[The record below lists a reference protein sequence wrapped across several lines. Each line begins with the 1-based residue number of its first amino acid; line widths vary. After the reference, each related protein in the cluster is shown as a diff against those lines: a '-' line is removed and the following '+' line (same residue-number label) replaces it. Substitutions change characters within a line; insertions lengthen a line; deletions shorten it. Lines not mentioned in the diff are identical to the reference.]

1 MTEWVLF
8 WVFAAVAVAGGLGM
22 LLNLR
27 NTVSSAL
34 CLVLTMVA
42 LACLFVLLLAQ
53 FVGVIQVMVYA
64 GAIVVLFLFVIMLL
78 NMEGGA
84 LGAETHPVA
93 KVIGT
98 LFAVA
103 VGIKLAAVV
112 ASLRTPWPEL
122 DPAFGTTREVGRAL
136 FTDYLLPFELT
147 SILLLAGILG
157 AIVMA
162 KRRLD
167 R

>member
-1 MTEWVLF
+1 VTELVLF
-8 WVFAAVAVAGGLGM
+8 WVFAVVAVAGAVGM

-27 NTVSSAL
+27 NTVASAL
-34 CLVLTMVA
+34 CLVLTMLS

-64 GAIVVLFLFVIMLL
+64 GAIIVLFLFVIMLL
-78 NMEGGA
+78 NMERDT
-84 LGAETHPVA
+84 LGAETYPVV
-93 KVIGT
+93 KV
-98 LFAVA
+98 FAAIFVVA
-103 VGIKLAAVV
+103 VGIKLVTVV
-112 ASLRTPWPEL
+112 GSLRAPWPEVGE
-122 DPAFGTTREVGRAL
+122 AFGTTREVGVAL

-157 AIVMA
+157 AIVLA
-162 KRRLD
+162 KRRLE

>member
-1 MTEWVLF
+1 MTELILF
-8 WVFAAVAVAGGLGM
+8 WVFAVVAVAGGLGM

-27 NTVSSAL
+27 NTIAAAL
-34 CLVLTMVA
+34 SLVLTMLA
-42 LACLFVLLLAQ
+42 IACLFVLLLAQ
-53 FVGVIQVMVYA
+53 FVGVIQVIVYA

-78 NMEGGA
+78 NMERGT

-98 LFAVA
+98 IVAVA
-103 VGIKLAAVV
+103 AGVKLATVL
-112 ASLRTPWPEL
+112 ASMRAPWAEVE
-122 DPAFGTTREVGRAL
+122 PAFGTTREVGRAL
-136 FTDYLLPFELT
+136 FTDYVLPFELT

-157 AIVMA
+157 AIVLA
-162 KRRLD
+162 KRRLE

>member
-1 MTEWVLF
+1 VTELVLF
-8 WVFAAVAVAGGLGM
+8 WVFAVVAVGGGVGM

-27 NTVSSAL
+27 NTVASAL
-34 CLVLTMVA
+34 CLVLTMLS

-64 GAIVVLFLFVIMLL
+64 GAIIVLFLFVIMLL
-78 NMEGGA
+78 NMERDT
-84 LGAETHPVA
+84 LGAEAYPVVKA
-93 KVIGT
+93 
-98 LFAVA
+98 FAAIFVVA
-103 VGIKLAAVV
+103 VGIKLVTVV
-112 ASLRTPWPEL
+112 GSLRAPWPEVGE
-122 DPAFGTTREVGRAL
+122 AFGTTREVGVAL

-157 AIVMA
+157 AIVLA
-162 KRRLD
+162 KRRLE